1 MSEDFQTN
9 YKIWELLKMPTVL
22 IDNSK
27 EATWKINKLKDKPKH
42 LKDQEAISEE
52 VLSTTDQTKELRADL
67 HSAQSLQSETTL
79 ERPAAT
85 K

>member
-1 MSEDFQTN
+1 M
-9 YKIWELLKMPTVL
+9 VL
-22 IDNSK
+22 IDNLK

-42 LKDQEAISEE
+42 LRDQEAILGE
-52 VLSTTDQTKELRADL
+52 VLSTADQTKELRADL

-79 ERPAAT
+79 ERLAAS